1 MTYNFGKI
9 SAVLALSCF
18 CASAHAIVLDW
29 DTITWPAGTLAN
41 SFDIDPSQPG
51 NDITITLSG
60 ATHRITT
67 DPATGTQT
75 PATTFSLE
83 GGTSPVEAA
92 LHIAADLHTNDKIT
106 YTVTFSPQY
115 LLGVLDVT
123 FTLFD
128 IDTETNADEIR
139 NIYALA
145 PDGTQIAP
153 TITNLGSAVSL
164 SGSGLSQLLVGTAS
178 SPNTGPGSGNGNATI
193 TFAGYISSFT
203 FTQENTPGTPRLE
216 QIALSDI
223 AFVPETNPSLSALG
237 ICLAAMGLT
246 IFQRTRQPR
255 RAAKPSNE

>member
-1 MTYNFGKI
+1 MTLNLAKI

-18 CASAHAIVLDW
+18 CANAHAIVLDW
-29 DTITWPAGTLAN
+29 DAITWPPGTLAN
-41 SFDIDPSQPG
+41 SFDIDPINPG
-51 NDITITLSG
+51 NEITITLSG
-60 ATHRITT
+60 DTNRLTT

-106 YTVTFSPQY
+106 FTVSFSP
-115 LLGVLDVT
+115 GVHDVT

-178 SPNTGPGSGNGNATI
+178 SPNTGPGSDNGNATI

-203 FTQENTPGTPRLE
+203 FTLENTPGTPKLE

-223 AFVPETNPSLSALG
+223 SFVPETNPSLSALA
-237 ICLAAMGLT
+237 ICLAAIGLT
-246 IFQRTRQPR
+246 IFQHTRQPR